1 MDKIRVL
8 IADDHAVL
16 RSGLRMLINTQPD
29 MEVVGE
35 AADGQEA
42 VQKSLE
48 EKPDI
53 VLMDITMPG
62 SSGIKAIEEL
72 RLESPRTRVL
82 ILTMHDDVAY
92 LRSAL
97 AAGGSGYVVKKA
109 ADTELLSAIRAVHR
123 GHTFVDLTSGGG
135 SLEEALQEEG
145 KGDQVPPGKSKGL
158 LSQREREVLALVAIG
173 YTHQQ
178 IAERLSLS
186 VKTVETYRARLTE
199 KLYLRTRADLV
210 RYAIEL
216 GLLDADKAPPSRPL

>member
-1 MDKIRVL
+1 
-8 IADDHAVL
+8 
-16 RSGLRMLINTQPD
+16 MLINTQPD

-62 SSGIKAIEEL
+62 GGGLKAIERL
-72 RLESPRTRVL
+72 RLECPRTRVL

-109 ADTELLSAIRAVHR
+109 ADTELLSAIRAVHQ

-135 SLEEALQEEG
+135 SLQETLENEET
-145 KGDQVPPGKSKGL
+145 GDQPSSEKSRNL
-158 LSQREREVLALVAIG
+158 LSQREREVLTLVAVG

-186 VKTVETYRARLTE
+186 VKTVETYRARLVE
-199 KLYLRTRADLV
+199 KLDFRTRADLV

-216 GLLDADKAPPSRPL
+216 GLLDADKTPPSGPA

>member
-42 VQKSLE
+42 LEKSLQ

-53 VLMDITMPG
+53 LLMDITMPG
-62 SSGIKAIEEL
+62 GSGLKAIEGL
-72 RLESPRTRVL
+72 RRECARTRVL

-97 AAGGSGYVVKKA
+97 AAGASGYVVKKA
-109 ADTELLSAIRAVHR
+109 ADTELLSAIRSVQR

-135 SLEEALQEEG
+135 SLEGALQKEG
-145 KGDQVPPGKSKGL
+145 TSDQTPPEKSRVL
-158 LSQREREVLALVAIG
+158 LSQREREVLTLVAVG

-178 IAERLSLS
+178 IADRLNLS
-186 VKTVETYRARLTE
+186 VKTVETYRSRLTE
-199 KLYLRTRADLV
+199 KLNLRTRADLV

-216 GLLDADKAPPSRPL
+216 GLFGCG